1 MYDQMICI
9 HLMYTLLC
17 LIDVARR
24 LLFHSL
30 FAELRRLMRAFCTL
44 RRLLGTKNS
53 LTKISSFQYTKCILL
68 LLMVRDK
75 LALVTLAHQLA
86 VAYSL
91 GGLVI
96 QSGSAS
102 VSLCTPRQLLG
113 TFVHH
118 DAYYTFVNLPS

>member
-1 MYDQMICI
+1 
-9 HLMYTLLC
+9 
-17 LIDVARR
+17 
-24 LLFHSL
+24 
-30 FAELRRLMRAFCTL
+30 
-44 RRLLGTKNS
+44 
-53 LTKISSFQYTKCILL
+53 
-68 LLMVRDK
+68 MVRDK

-118 DAYYTFVNLPS
+118 DAYICQFAELRRLLGTCTTRLLLGTGEY